1 MVTKLLLAIPSL
13 TFGGMERVMS
23 ELANNFSLYDNVE
36 VHLLLY
42 GKKKNIFYSLDN
54 RVIIHY
60 HNIQTR
66 HSILYLFKLIIYIR
80 NLIKYLK
87 PDALL
92 SFGEMYNSFIL
103 LASIGISLPVYVSDR
118 SQPGKSFGFLYDFL
132 KKISYRRAAGIIAQT
147 KIAATQLRKDVKNA
161 NCIVIGNPIKI
172 QIGQNDIC
180 QRENII
186 LSVGRLIPSKNF
198 NQLIDIYS
206 HINFQD
212 WRLII
217 VGGNDEPDTYN
228 ELQKLIKDYSME
240 GKIQLV
246 GVQKDVNSFYRRS
259 KIFAF
264 TSSSEGFPN
273 VLGEAMAHKL
283 PVVAYDCIAGPADL
297 INEKNGFLIPLNDKE
312 KFKESLL
319 YLMNNDSE
327 REKMGDEAF
336 LTIKQEFTTELIS
349 KKYFNFI
356 RSGHE

>member
-1 MVTKLLLAIPSL
+1 M
-13 TFGGMERVMS
+13 
-23 ELANNFSLYDNVE
+23 
-36 VHLLLY
+36 
-42 GKKKNIFYSLDN
+42 
-54 RVIIHY
+54 
-60 HNIQTR
+60 
-66 HSILYLFKLIIYIR
+66 
-80 NLIKYLK
+80 
-87 PDALL
+87 
-92 SFGEMYNSFIL
+92 
-103 LASIGISLPVYVSDR
+103 
-118 SQPGKSFGFLYDFL
+118 
-132 KKISYRRAAGIIAQT
+132 
-147 KIAATQLRKDVKNA
+147 
-161 NCIVIGNPIKI
+161 
-172 QIGQNDIC
+172 
-180 QRENII
+180 
-186 LSVGRLIPSKNF
+186 IPSKNF